1 MHWSQGLYSAGRTHL
16 CHSSCWKGKKKFC
29 LTNKSFWIINLLCL
43 IEIKGTSIHGVGP
56 YKANAFLNY
65 FFWVIEMFFGQLQHN
80 GTPPLDVSILAKRYL
95 VEHTLCYLCVCVPY
109 NFTDCSLWY
118 LVSTS
123 YSSKVGKMR
132 SGGKLWTARD
142 FATHWKIFWRIA
154 NILNNAKNKV
164 TNQCSYVIL

>member
-29 LTNKSFWIINLLCL
+29 LTNKSCWIINLLCL

-95 VEHTLCYLCVCVPY
+95 VEHTLCYLCVCHTTLLIVACDTWSVPVTHPRLARWGVGA
-109 NFTDCSLWY
+109 NSEQLEILQHIGKFSDGSL
-118 LVSTS
+118 T
-123 YSSKVGKMR
+123 
-132 SGGKLWTARD
+132 
-142 FATHWKIFWRIA
+142 FWIMLKTKSP
-154 NILNNAKNKV
+154 INAV
-164 TNQCSYVIL
+164 M